1 MMQQPT
7 LSVIIVTWNVG
18 PLLLRTLERLPD
30 ACAGLTWETIVVDNA
45 SGDGSQQAVRAAFPA
60 VTYLYNDS
68 NPGYAK
74 ANNQGLARAQG
85 DFLLLLNPDTE
96 PEPGSLAGLVQFL
109 HAHPAAGIV
118 GPALVLADGAPQPFA
133 FGRDPTVTYLLRRN
147 LRRLLHAGPLHDWGA
162 AQAARGLGQRRVP
175 AGAARSSARSAAWT
189 RRCSCISRTTTGACA
204 AVRPVGRCGVTGQPR
219 GSPGRSVAQAEP
231 PRARGLLR
239 LPAHLLPTALRPA
252 RPPGP
257 GAAAAPA
264 AGRRC
269 LTGWIP

>member
-18 PLLLRTLERLPD
+18 PLLLRTLERLGG

-74 ANNQGLARAQG
+74 ANNQGLTLAQG

-96 PEPGSLAGLVQFL
+96 PDTGSLAALVQFL

-118 GPALVLADGAPQPFA
+118 GPALVLADGAPQPYS
-133 FGRDPTVTYLLRRN
+133 FGGDPTVAYLLRRN

-162 AQAARGLGQRRVP
+162 AQAARVDWV
-175 AGAARSSARSAAWT
+175 S
-189 RRCSCISRTTTGACA
+189 GACLLARRAVFSQIGGLDEAMFMYFEDNDWCLRSRQAGWEVWREPASRVVHLGGQSLKQNRRAPA
-204 AVRPVGRCGVTGQPR
+204 AYYASLRTFYQRHYGPLDRL
-219 GSPGRSVAQAEP
+219 ALAL
-231 PRARGLLR
+231 LLR
-239 LPAHLLPTALRPA
+239 LLPAVDA
-252 RPPGP
+252 
-257 GAAAAPA
+257 
-264 AGRRC
+264 
-269 LTGWIP
+269 